1 MLSSKSKLTLKYI
14 SYKRR
19 ETFLLE
25 IELLCELLRVQ
36 FVATENSFLQIETV
50 RSKTATVMARFT
62 LESMQQTLQYAISKG
77 KPIRY
82 TCIGVLIRPNF
93 LRWYTHFQK
102 WASWLHMHCCNK
114 PTPLEL
120 SITSCP
126 QWPCSSVGLT
136 TAAQQHPRAQRV
148 PTPAQRA
155 SPSPPVTLPALQTW
169 VLYKAN
175 RTVVA

>member
-25 IELLCELLRVQ
+25 IELLCELLRAQ

-62 LESMQQTLQYAISKG
+62 LMQQNLQYAISKG

-93 LRWYTHFQK
+93 LR
-102 WASWLHMHCCNK
+102 
-114 PTPLEL
+114 
-120 SITSCP
+120 
-126 QWPCSSVGLT
+126 
-136 TAAQQHPRAQRV
+136 
-148 PTPAQRA
+148 
-155 SPSPPVTLPALQTW
+155 
-169 VLYKAN
+169 
-175 RTVVA
+175 

>member
-1 MLSSKSKLTLKYI
+1 VLSSKSKLTLKYI

-25 IELLCELLRVQ
+25 IELLCELLRVR

-62 LESMQQTLQYAISKG
+62 LESMQQNLQYAISKG

-93 LRWYTHFQK
+93 LR
-102 WASWLHMHCCNK
+102 
-114 PTPLEL
+114 
-120 SITSCP
+120 
-126 QWPCSSVGLT
+126 
-136 TAAQQHPRAQRV
+136 
-148 PTPAQRA
+148 
-155 SPSPPVTLPALQTW
+155 
-169 VLYKAN
+169 
-175 RTVVA
+175 